1 MAHRDGGSF
10 SHDRRADRA
19 AEMLLAFDTFGSVP
33 GQVAAVDVGAI
44 GNDGTLR
51 SLRGHGEFYLVTE
64 FAAGEVYAADLRR
77 IAHQRVAT
85 EYDLHR
91 CDLLVEHLVT
101 MHRQPLPG
109 DLGAL
114 GDAGDS
120 ARSLVYARA
129 IRDLVGHGEGIF
141 GMIDG
146 YPRDTLG
153 ARPERLQALESRCC
167 GYRWRLRD
175 RHRRLARTHGDFH
188 PFNIVFGDDDRLA
201 LLDASRGSMGEPA
214 DDVTCLALNYIFF
227 ALEEPA
233 CWPRGLGVLWQRF
246 WKRYLEL
253 SQDCE
258 LLEVAPPFLAWRVM
272 VIANP
277 LWYPTLP
284 VACREALFGLAERA
298 LDAGRLDP
306 ESVEM
311 LFS

>member
-1 MAHRDGGSF
+1 LTAILAIRWARGPSGCKRS
-10 SHDRRADRA
+10 RA
-19 AEMLLAFDTFGSVP
+19 A
-33 GQVAAVDVGAI
+33 VAATAGGCAT
-44 GNDGTLR
+44 GT
-51 SLRGHGEFYLVTE
+51 
-64 FAAGEVYAADLRR
+64 AAW
-77 IAHQRVAT
+77 
-85 EYDLHR
+85 
-91 CDLLVEHLVT
+91 
-101 MHRQPLPG
+101 P
-109 DLGAL
+109 
-114 GDAGDS
+114 
-120 ARSLVYARA
+120 
-129 IRDLVGHGEGIF
+129 
-141 GMIDG
+141 
-146 YPRDTLG
+146 
-153 ARPERLQALESRCC
+153 
-167 GYRWRLRD
+167 
-175 RHRRLARTHGDFH
+175 
-188 PFNIVFGDDDRLA
+188 DDDRLA